1 MDPSVA
7 CDLGL
12 MVTPRASRVLLQS
25 ETDAGVE
32 LRLTGYADRLSEV
45 LRTCRE
51 ERVPPHLG
59 GVLPLS
65 AEHVDAIQLLAEAD
79 IHIWA
84 DREFQMQLVRLFPG
98 TDLPLRAAA
107 HPPTGTFPVNPWTL
121 VRDPVWR
128 LLVELAIPLPRR
140 LVLAVEE
147 PWASLHRTRDQA
159 GDLFSHFLDA
169 GGAAADLAHPAV
181 QPYPS
186 LAWGLSQV
194 FSNSLFIA
202 PPTAALIG
210 LQAGHP
216 LLRPVLPARWFL
228 VHAGAALTTVWV
240 LKGSQIRAGLA
251 HRTDRLTSAKLGDYL
266 IQLASGHDLNS
277 EVRLDGGL
285 FAATRLLPEEEG
297 PWRPVIVT
305 GPGAG
310 PLASCADGW
319 PQVPSGRDWEA
330 EGLRLLLARPGR
342 RDAVRSLDTGAPPPC
357 GSVD

>member
-1 MDPSVA
+1 MDSSVT

-12 MVTPRASRVLLQS
+12 MVTPRASRILLQS
-25 ETDAGVE
+25 ETSAGVE
-32 LRLTGYADRLSEV
+32 LRLTGYADRLSEL

-59 GVLPLS
+59 GMLPL
-65 AEHVDAIQLLAEAD
+65 AEEQVDAIRLLAEAD
-79 IHIWA
+79 IPIWT
-84 DREFQMQLVRLFPG
+84 DREFQLQLERLFPG
-98 TDLPLRAAA
+98 TDLPLRAAI
-107 HPPTGTFPVNPWTL
+107 HPPAGTFPVNPWTL

-128 LLVELAIPLPRR
+128 LLAELAIPLPRR

-159 GDLFSHFLDA
+159 GDLFSHFLDS

-186 LAWGLSQV
+186 LAWGLSRV
-194 FSNSLFIA
+194 FSNSLFVA
-202 PPTAALIG
+202 PPAAALIG

-216 LLRPVLPARWFL
+216 LLRPTLPARWFL

-251 HRTDRLTSAKLGDYL
+251 HRTDRLTPAKLGDYL

-305 GPGAG
+305 GPGAE
-310 PLASCADGW
+310 PLAPCADGW
-319 PQVPSGRDWEA
+319 PQEPSSRDWEA
-330 EGLRLLLARPGR
+330 EGLRLLLVRPGCR
-342 RDAVRSLDTGAPPPC
+342 AAARLLATDTPPPS
-357 GSVD
+357 GSVN

>member
-1 MDPSVA
+1 M
-7 CDLGL
+7 GL

-25 ETDAGVE
+25 ETTAGVE
-32 LRLTGYADRLSEV
+32 LQLTGYADRLSEL

-51 ERVPPHLG
+51 EQVPPHLG
-59 GVLPLS
+59 GMLPLA
-65 AEHVDAIQLLAEAD
+65 AEHVDAIRLLAEAG
-79 IHIWA
+79 IPIWA
-84 DREFQMQLVRLFPG
+84 DREFQLQLDRLFPG
-98 TDLPLRAAA
+98 TDLSLRAAA
-107 HPPTGTFPVNPWTL
+107 HPPAGTFPVNPWTL

-159 GDLFSHFLDA
+159 GDLFSHFLDS
-169 GGAAADLAHPAV
+169 GGAASDLTQPAV

-186 LAWGLSQV
+186 LAWGLSRV
-194 FSNSLFIA
+194 FSNSLFVA
-202 PPTAALIG
+202 PAAAAFIG

-216 LLRPVLPARWFL
+216 LLRPALPARWFL

-240 LKGSQIRAGLA
+240 LKGSLIRAGLA
-251 HRTDRLTSAKLGDYL
+251 HRTDRLTPAKLGDYL

-305 GPGAG
+305 GPGAES
-310 PLASCADGW
+310 LAPCADGW
-319 PQVPSGRDWEA
+319 PQEPSGRDWEA
-330 EGLRLLLARPGR
+330 DGLRLLLARPGR
-342 RDAVRSLDTGAPPPC
+342 YTAARPHSTDTPPSC
-357 GSVD
+357 GSVN

>member
-1 MDPSVA
+1 MDPAVF

-25 ETDAGVE
+25 GTSAGIE
-32 LRLTGYADRLSEV
+32 LRLTGYAERLSEL
-45 LRTCRE
+45 LRTCCE

-59 GVLPLS
+59 GMLPL
-65 AEHVDAIQLLAEAD
+65 AVEHVDAIRLLAGAD
-79 IHIWA
+79 IPIWA
-84 DREFQMQLVRLFPG
+84 DREFQLQLERLFPG
-98 TDLPLRAAA
+98 TDLPLRTAA
-107 HPPTGTFPVNPWTL
+107 HPPAATFPVNPWTL

-140 LVLAVEE
+140 LILAVEE
-147 PWASLHRTRDQA
+147 PWMSLHRSRDQA
-159 GDLFSHFLDA
+159 GDLFSHFLDS
-169 GGAAADLAHPAV
+169 GGAAADLVHPAV

-186 LAWGLSQV
+186 LAWGLSRV
-194 FSNSLFIA
+194 FSNSLFVA
-202 PPTAALIG
+202 PPAAALIG

-216 LLRPVLPARWFL
+216 LLHPAQPARWFL
-228 VHAGAALTTVWV
+228 VHAGVAITTVWV

-251 HRTDRLTSAKLGDYL
+251 HRTDRLTPAKLGDYL

-305 GPGAG
+305 GPGAE
-310 PLASCADGW
+310 PLALCADGW
-319 PQVPSGRDWEA
+319 PPELSGRDWEA
-330 EGLRLLLARPGR
+330 EGLRLLLARPGCR
-342 RDAVRSLDTGAPPPC
+342 AVARPPGADTLPPD
-357 GSVD
+357 GSVI